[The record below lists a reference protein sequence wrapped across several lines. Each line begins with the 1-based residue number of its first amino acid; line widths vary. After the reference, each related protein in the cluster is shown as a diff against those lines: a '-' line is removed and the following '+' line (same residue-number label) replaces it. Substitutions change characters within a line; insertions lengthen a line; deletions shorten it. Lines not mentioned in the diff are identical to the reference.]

1 MSLYFFVA
9 YINNMIEWDA
19 AAKYLNY
26 NSFTPVSTSVL
37 RISASQLVTLIPLNS
52 VKRKCF

>member
-9 YINNMIEWDA
+9 YINNMIERDA

-26 NSFTPVSTSVL
+26 NSFTTVSTSVL
-37 RISASQLVTLIPLNS
+37 MISASQLVTLIPLKS
-52 VKRKCF
+52 VKRECF